1 MHLVR
6 TPPRCDALVILHPAL
21 TMADGILL
29 ARTSRRSALRLGNR
43 VVLATVHQLQRITAT
58 RAVARRAPAPTGST
72 PHNWHG
78 F

>member
-6 TPPRCDALVILHPAL
+6 TTPLRDALVILHPAL
-21 TMADGILL
+21 TMGDGILL
-29 ARTSRRSALRLGNR
+29 ARSSRRSALRLGNR
-43 VVLATVHQLQRITAT
+43 VVLATVRQLKRITAT
-58 RAVARRAPAPTGST
+58 RAVARRSPAPTGST